1 MLVQGNAK
9 LNLTLN
15 ITGKL
20 ESGYHSVDM
29 VMQSVSLSDD
39 VYVDV
44 VDGSGITL
52 TVDREEI
59 PTDERNTAYKAAQ
72 IFLDESGINKAVKI
86 DIKKHIPSQ
95 AGIAG
100 GSADAAAV
108 FVALNEHSGCP
119 FTTQQLCEM
128 GKQVGADVP
137 FCIMGGTCKASGTGT
152 ELERLADLPQC
163 NILICKPNINV
174 STPVAYKLCDE
185 FGFDEERLNT
195 KNVIDGL
202 NTGSLYTITS
212 NLYNK
217 FEEVLNLK
225 PVEKIKNT
233 MLAYGAMGALMSG
246 SGPTVYGIFKMS
258 DRLPFE
264 MCKSKLEESYDMVY
278 TAVPTNEGCRIITE

>member
-9 LNLTLN
+9 INLTLN
-15 ITGKL
+15 ITGRL

-29 VMQSVSLSDD
+29 VMQSVSLADD
-39 VYVDV
+39 VYVEIL
-44 VDGSGITL
+44 DGEGITL
-52 TVDREEI
+52 TVDKENI

-72 IFLDESGINKAVKI
+72 IFLKESDIRKAVKI

-108 FVALNEHSGCP
+108 FIALNELCSSP
-119 FTTQQLCEM
+119 FTEEKLCEM
-128 GKQVGADVP
+128 GKAVGADVP
-137 FCIMGGTCKASGTGT
+137 FCIMGGTCKATGTGT
-152 ELERLADLPQC
+152 DLERLVDLPQC
-163 NILICKPNINV
+163 NILICKPDINV

-195 KNVIDGL
+195 ANVIKGL
-202 NTGSLYTITS
+202 KTDSLYTITS

-233 MLAYGAMGALMSG
+233 MLAYGAMGASMSG
-246 SGPTVYGIFKMS
+246 SGPTVYGIFKS
-258 DRLPFE
+258 EDTLPLE
-264 MCKSKLEESYDMVY
+264 MCKSKLAESYDCVY
-278 TAVPTNEGCRIITE
+278 SAVPTKSGCTIITE